1 MKRDVVAGR
10 NRRSVFF
17 GIILFKA
24 VKFVYFY
31 RSADGEHHQGEMEAP
46 DREEV
51 FIALRKQ
58 KIRPIKVIRKDDLD
72 PKARGIRKRWV
83 AVIVAVAVL
92 IASVIVGAVVWN
104 AAQTPDPAALSGDYA
119 EATKGKMEKLVTKAR
134 ARKDKHDAELKL
146 LNLDMMRDYEKIA
159 KASSPADFSNEV
171 AKARAVIEATR
182 ADIKDL
188 FRDLYTIFPPEAENE
203 RRDAQK
209 LYGEIMSDID
219 VSEERINADELVVS
233 ILLSSKE
240 SWTVEK
246 GKIRFSDPK
255 LEREFQFFRKDADV
269 TVTRWNKDFGPKSQG
284 VIESEIIEVRRLK
297 K

>member
-1 MKRDVVAGR
+1 
-10 NRRSVFF
+10 
-17 GIILFKA
+17 
-24 VKFVYFY
+24 
-31 RSADGEHHQGEMEAP
+31 MEAP

-72 PKARGIRKRWV
+72 PKARGVRKRWV
-83 AVIVAVAVL
+83 AVIAAGVAVVVAA
-92 IASVIVGAVVWN
+92 IASLIVWN
-104 AAQTPDPAALSGDYA
+104 AAQGPDPLALSGDYA
-119 EATKGKMEKLVTKAR
+119 EETKGEMEKLVTKAR

-146 LNLDMMRDYEKIA
+146 LNLDILRDYTKIA
-159 KASSPADFSNEV
+159 AAKSPDAFTNEV
-171 AKARAVIEATR
+171 AKARVVIEATR
-182 ADIKDL
+182 TDIKDL

-233 ILLSSKE
+233 ILLSSRDA
-240 SWTVEK
+240 WTVEN

-255 LEREFQFFRKDADV
+255 LEREFQFFRKDTDV
-269 TVTRWNKDFGPKSQG
+269 TVTRWNKDFGPKSKPG
-284 VIESEIIEVRRLK
+284 VIESEIIEVRYPKNRK
-297 K
+297 